1 MRLFIINR
9 LIRFFALRRPV
20 LRLSLLSLSLLSVPA
35 WAQTLSDLYLVREPV
50 ASQQPEERPAALGR
64 ALDTLVLRLTGDP
77 KAAQNPALAALR
89 KDPQQLI
96 LRFNYEDDALLVEF
110 DPASTSRSLRK
121 AGLALWG
128 ANRPLILTWWLN
140 ETNTGTQLLGD
151 DQSGAALVRAAAQHR
166 GLPLRLPLADL
177 NEQLLATADNLAA
190 RQSEALQTASE
201 RYAADAVLAVHAR
214 EADGQW
220 QAQWQLW
227 LGESREQ
234 GSAQGADAK
243 ALADAVLL
251 AVSTRLASRFVAAPG
266 AAESL
271 TLDVRGVTLA
281 HYAELQQL
289 LEPFEARLKMVEG
302 ERLVY
307 QVNAAAEPLRAQLAL
322 ARLQEVSAEQAAAED
337 AAAQALTDQAVGQ
350 PGAAAA
356 DAVTAGIP
364 AGALDANRPADSA
377 APAPGTAVT
386 PGTSAAAPPA
396 LWVPRGKVLRFRWT
410 AR

>member
-1 MRLFIINR
+1 MRLLICIR
-9 LIRFFALRRPV
+9 LLALR
-20 LRLSLLSLSLLSVPA
+20 LLLLSLSLLGMPA
-35 WAQTLSDLYLVREPV
+35 WAQTLNDLYLVHEPV
-50 ASQQPEERPAALGR
+50 ASQQPEERPAALRR

-89 KDPQQLI
+89 KDPEQLI
-96 LRFNYEDDALLVEF
+96 LRFSYADDALLVEF
-110 DPASTSRSLRK
+110 DPASTGRSLRK

-128 ANRPLILTWWLN
+128 ANRPVILAWWLN
-140 ETNTGTQLLGD
+140 ESSTGTQLLGD
-151 DQSGAALVRAAAQHR
+151 DQSGAAQVRAAAQHR

-190 RQSEALQTASE
+190 SQSPALQAASE
-201 RYAADAVLAVHAR
+201 RYGADAVLTVHAR
-214 EADGQW
+214 ETGGQW
-220 QAQWQLW
+220 QAQWHLW

-251 AVSTRLASRFVAAPG
+251 AVNTRLAPGFVVAPG

-271 TLDVRGVTLA
+271 TLDVRGATLA

-289 LEPFEARLKMVEG
+289 LDPFEARLQMVEG

-307 QVNAAAEPLRAQLAL
+307 QVNAAAEPLRAQLTL
-322 ARLQEVSAEQAAAED
+322 ARLQEMSAEDVAAAD
-337 AAAQALTDQAVGQ
+337 ADADALALAHESAPQS
-350 PGAAAA
+350 GAAAA
-356 DAVTAGIP
+356 DSASAGTP
-364 AGALDANRPADSA
+364 AGAPGENMPLDAAADTAKPGAAIQPAASE
-377 APAPGTAVT
+377 
-386 PGTSAAAPPA
+386 AAPPA
-396 LWVPRGKVLRFRWT
+396 LWVPRGKVLQFRWT